1 MVQLLWKTVGWFL
14 IKLKI
19 ELPSD
24 PAIPR
29 WAHTARDPKKGS
41 EQVFVH
47 LRL

>member
-24 PAIPR
+24 PAIPQLGTYR
-29 WAHTARDPKKGS
+29 KESKPS
-41 EQVFVH
+41 
-47 LRL
+47 L